1 MPGGFAESVT
11 QPAIRLEN
19 LCKVF
24 GVDPEAGVRLMK
36 DGMSYAD
43 LTKRGYVAA
52 LRNINLHVDPGEIY
66 VVMGLS
72 GSGKSTLVRCINRLI
87 DPTAGSVWIGN
98 EDITRLSDR
107 ELRSIRT
114 TKIAMVFQRFALL
127 PHLSVLDNIAFGLR
141 VAGIPKKERRDRAY
155 AALELVGLSG
165 WGDRKPR
172 QLSGGMQQRVG
183 LARALAIETPIL
195 LMDEPFGALD
205 PLLRED
211 LQQELLDLQAKLKK
225 TIVFITH
232 DLAEALTLGNR
243 IAIVRSGEIVQEAT
257 PSTIVTSP
265 VDSYVEAFV
274 KEVNVLK
281 ILRIKDAYDENI
293 SRQDLAKERTRP
305 TGYAVQGDELIST
318 YMDRIAVGG
327 QLIGLSGQGV
337 PEGVVTSQS
346 LVMAIVKARSAAGF
360 KTNVR

>member
-1 MPGGFAESVT
+1 MPGVSAESVT

-24 GVDPEAGVRLMK
+24 GANPEAGVRLMNE
-36 DGMSYAD
+36 GMSYAD
-43 LTKRGYVAA
+43 LAKRGHIAA

-87 DPTAGSVWIGN
+87 DPTSGSVWIGDK
-98 EDITRLSDR
+98 DITTLSDR

-114 TKIAMVFQRFALL
+114 KEIAMVFQRFALL

-141 VAGIPKKERRDRAY
+141 VVGIPKKERRERAC

-281 ILRIKDAYDENI
+281 ILRIKDAYDENF
-293 SRQDLAKERTRP
+293 SRQDLEKARQA
-305 TGYAVQGDELIST
+305 GYPVRGDELIST
-318 YMDRIAVGG
+318 YMDRIAAGG
-327 QLIGLSGQGV
+327 QLIGLNGQGI

-346 LVMAIVKARSAAGF
+346 LVAAIVKARSAAGF

>member
-1 MPGGFAESVT
+1 M
-11 QPAIRLEN
+11 
-19 LCKVF
+19 
-24 GVDPEAGVRLMK
+24 
-36 DGMSYAD
+36 
-43 LTKRGYVAA
+43 
-52 LRNINLHVDPGEIY
+52 
-66 VVMGLS
+66 
-72 GSGKSTLVRCINRLI
+72 
-87 DPTAGSVWIGN
+87 
-98 EDITRLSDR
+98 
-107 ELRSIRT
+107 
-114 TKIAMVFQRFALL
+114 
-127 PHLSVLDNIAFGLR
+127 
-141 VAGIPKKERRDRAY
+141 
-155 AALELVGLSG
+155 
-165 WGDRKPR
+165 
-172 QLSGGMQQRVG
+172 
-183 LARALAIETPIL
+183 
-195 LMDEPFGALD
+195 
-205 PLLRED
+205 
-211 LQQELLDLQAKLKK
+211 DLQAKLKK

-293 SRQDLAKERTRP
+293 SRQDLVKERTRP